1 MNTPSANPYPRIHS
15 LGTVNIIHHQEFFY
29 RFHPFR
35 TDFIGDSGVGKSIIT
50 DLLQLILIGSSEYSS
65 ATHSKDDRPFNTLTL
80 KTTDD
85 TDFGYAFI
93 NVETDVG
100 QYLVLGTYIARNQN
114 QSQAFV
120 IQHSL
125 DFDAEKLVPLEH
137 PIGIDLLERDG
148 NWLPIDELDRH
159 LNEVKDLG
167 FKKFRQFSKYHQ
179 LLHVNEL
186 LPLDITADH
195 ALKDYAKI
203 LQTFARKNINIKDGV
218 DLQDFLFGRQWRT
231 HFKKEFDQV
240 VSSMKDNISTFR
252 TNREYLDKIERKQ
265 EKLKALYD
273 LKNELDTTK
282 TTWQQLQHYHLSQQK
297 QTVETAIKTLLKQ
310 YFESRAMLEVL
321 KKTRTDKIKE
331 LDTAIPFLKERKA
344 THSKEADSLKKPV
357 DLIKQVED
365 LMVNQRLTDTDA
377 LREFHRK
384 FNANRV
390 LYDVLQHGEKLLAM
404 SGLTQAFGVLDHVQ
418 GLGSITQQLHKDI
431 TAHEQELSTKKAL
444 LACNDI
450 DNPHSLVYWALEN
463 KPRLSVEQESMV
475 LYFQQQSVE
484 TQEPDEAN
492 KGHRFIPDPKVV
504 MEAKTHKSDSG
515 FWADFGGVY
524 SFFDYPEKGERLFDG
539 KDEATINAKFRENR
553 QALQKRI
560 SELNK
565 SIAEKGKLQTFLT
578 EVNEPQKFLE
588 AWPQRENFDYW
599 EADLN
604 NEVLN
609 WSNTQLNIALKAYP
623 GREKARL
630 EFAKAEKERDDLI
643 AQLSESEKLKRE
655 LDELAVLQLGT
666 VDDWME
672 TLRSV
677 YKPVLQQEQQP
688 KLNESTYYSDF
699 KSAHDKAA
707 AGLMV
712 QTQIS
717 QFEKELEKVT
727 GELTGLELE
736 STLDFQKEPP
746 SEFSEEKLADAKKS
760 MDALQGKYTRAF
772 GEVVAS
778 DDMVQNDRS
787 RLEQTEDFTVLVR
800 HVLPAIFQQI
810 DFNETEVWDKI
821 TDYMDEI
828 LHKNAEL
835 NKNKLVKVRD
845 LLQDLKQEIATQT
858 NNIREV
864 GNMLNK
870 REAEISGGL
879 KASLKSELNDR
890 IGVGWITQFLE
901 DMPDMNEGLWNNAIE
916 GYLNDRQQI
925 SIDDLIKDEYRR
937 YTDHPWPQITIEEL
951 LSPFSYYSL
960 NYKIRTG
967 SGITNSGSTGQT
979 YTAMALLCIAKL
991 SMMKKEHGHQSDGL
1005 RFMSIDEAAG
1015 IGSNM
1020 DMLETIARKY
1030 GYQILSLSIPLHRVR
1045 EGAQH
1050 IYRLYKASGEEFINK
1065 HPVAN
1070 FSQQL

>member
-1 MNTPSANPYPRIHS
+1 MNPYPRIHS
-15 LGTVNIIHHQEFFY
+15 LVTVNIIHHQEFFY

-65 ATHSKDDRPFNTLTL
+65 ATHSKDDRPFNTLAL

-93 NVETDVG
+93 NVETNTD

-120 IQHSL
+120 IQQSL
-125 DFDAEKLVPLEH
+125 DFDAEKLVPLNH
-137 PIGIDLLERDG
+137 PIGIDLLERDSH
-148 NWLPIDELDRH
+148 WLPIDELDRH

-179 LLHVNEL
+179 LLHANEL

-265 EKLKALYD
+265 LKLKALYD
-273 LKNELDTTK
+273 LKNDLDTAK
-282 TTWQQLQHYHLSQQK
+282 TTWQQLQHHHLSQQK
-297 QTVETAIKTLLKQ
+297 QTAEIAIKTLLKQ
-310 YFESRAMLEVL
+310 HFESRTMLEVL
-321 KKTRTDKIKE
+321 KQTKVEKVKGLE
-331 LDTAIPFLKERKA
+331 TAIPLLKERKE
-344 THSKEADSLKKPV
+344 TRSKEVDRLKKSV
-357 DLIKQVED
+357 DEIKHVED
-365 LMVNQRLTDTDA
+365 LMTEQGLTNIDA
-377 LREFHRK
+377 LHEFYRK

-390 LYDVLQHGEKLLAM
+390 LCDILLQGEKLLAER
-404 SGLTQAFGVLDHVQ
+404 GLTPAFYALDNTH

-431 TAHEQELSTKKAL
+431 AAYQQELSNKKAL

-450 DNPHSLVYWALEN
+450 DSPHSLVYWALEN
-463 KPRLSVEQESMV
+463 KPHLSAEQESMV
-475 LYFQQQSVE
+475 LYFQEQSVE
-484 TQEPDEAN
+484 TQGPDETD
-492 KGHRFIPDPKVV
+492 KGDRFIPDPKAVI
-504 MEAKTHKSDSG
+504 EAKTRKRDGG
-515 FWADFGGVY
+515 FWADFGGVNT
-524 SFFDYPEKGERLFDG
+524 FFDYPEKDQRLFDG
-539 KDEATINAKFRENR
+539 KDEAAIKAKFQENR
-553 QALQKRI
+553 QVLQQRI
-560 SELNK
+560 RELKK
-565 SIAEKGKLQTFLT
+565 SIAEKNKLQTFLT
-578 EVNEPQKFLE
+578 EVNEPQKFIE
-588 AWPQRENFDYW
+588 AWSQRESLNYR

-609 WSNTQLNIALKAYP
+609 WSAAQLNTVLKVYP
-623 GREKARL
+623 NREDLRTAHH
-630 EFAKAEKERDDLI
+630 KAEKERDILI
-643 AQLSESEKLKRE
+643 AQLSESEKLKKQLE
-655 LDELAVLQLGT
+655 ALAVFQPGA

-672 TLRSV
+672 ELRSK
-677 YKPVLQQEQQP
+677 YKPAIQQEQQP
-688 KLNESTYYSDF
+688 ELKENTYYSDF
-699 KSAHDKAA
+699 KSAQDKAET
-707 AGLMV
+707 GLKV

-717 QFEKELEKVT
+717 QHEKQLEVVT
-727 GELTGLELE
+727 SGLIELELE
-736 STLDFQKEPP
+736 STLDFQKESPP
-746 SEFSEEKLADAKKS
+746 KFSKDKLDAAKKNV
-760 MDALQGKYTRAF
+760 DALQGKYTRAF

-810 DFNETEVWDKI
+810 DFKETEVWDRIKE
-821 TDYMDEI
+821 YMEDI
-828 LHKNAEL
+828 LHRNAEI

-890 IGVGWITQFLE
+890 IGVDWITQFLE
-901 DMPDMNEGLWNNAIE
+901 DMPDMNEGLWNQAIE

-925 SIDDLIKDEYRR
+925 SIDDLIKDEYKR
-937 YTDHPWPQITIEEL
+937 YTDHPMPQITIEEL
-951 LSPFSYYSL
+951 LSPFSYYFL

-991 SMMKKEHGHQSDGL
+991 SMMKKEQEHQSDGL
-1005 RFMSIDEAAG
+1005 RFISIDEAAG

-1020 DMLETIARKY
+1020 DMLETIAKKY

-1070 FSQQL
+1070 FSQQI